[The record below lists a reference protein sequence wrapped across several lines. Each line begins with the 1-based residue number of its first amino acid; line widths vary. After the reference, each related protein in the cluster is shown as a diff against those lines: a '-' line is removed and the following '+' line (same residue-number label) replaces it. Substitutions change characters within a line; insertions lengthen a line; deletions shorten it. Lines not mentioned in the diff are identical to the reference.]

1 MNFRTGQSFF
11 DRDQLP
17 LNTQERDI
25 IDRFH
30 DLYYR
35 RWLAGGDTINLS
47 WFGHATFKCPLDL
60 WIYQELLVRSR
71 PDVIVETGTKFGGSA
86 LFMATIMDT
95 IGHGRV
101 ISVDID
107 PTPDRPKHS
116 RISYIT
122 GSSTDALVVAQ
133 VREEVGAGRAMV
145 VLDSDHRAEH
155 VYNEI
160 IAYNS
165 LVPIGDYL
173 IVEDTNVNGHPTFP
187 EYGPGPMEAVD
198 KFLSENNEFVVDDRC
213 ERFLMTLNP
222 RGVPKTKDIKGLTSA
237 YACCRSAIGTFYVFR
252 QNEPIPSMFSTTSV
266 IRLRSRKSSTALRHA
281 GKI

>member
-1 MNFRTGQSFF
+1 MSFRIGQKFI
-11 DRDQLP
+11 DRDQPP

-47 WFGHATFKCPLDL
+47 WFGYTTLKCPLDL
-60 WIYQELLVRSR
+60 WIYQELLVRSQ
-71 PDVIVETGTKFGGSA
+71 PDVVVETGTKFGGSA
-86 LFMATIMDT
+86 LFMATIMDM

-107 PTPDRPKHS
+107 PTPDRPKHP
-116 RISYIT
+116 RISYIA
-122 GSSTDALVVAQ
+122 GSSTDALVMAQ
-133 VREEVGAGRAMV
+133 VREEAGAGGAMV

-165 LVPIGDYL
+165 LIPIGGYL
-173 IVEDTNVNGHPTFP
+173 IVEDTNINGHPTFP
-187 EYGPGPMEAVD
+187 EYGPGPMEAVNQ
-198 KFLSENNEFVVDDRC
+198 FLSENNEFVVDERC
-213 ERFLMTLNP
+213 ERLLMTLNP
-222 RGVPKTKDIKGLTSA
+222 RGYLRRKTAKT
-237 YACCRSAIGTFYVFR
+237 
-252 QNEPIPSMFSTTSV
+252 
-266 IRLRSRKSSTALRHA
+266 
-281 GKI
+281 